1 MVNCRVCGENV
12 ENKKFC
18 PNCGSAIHEKKSVED
33 NPKYCTGC
41 GEMLDENSQFCSN
54 CGYDMENGVPNVI
67 EREIKAPSK
76 PAKNRKALYII
87 IGVVAAII
95 VLTAAFNAFPEG
107 NTKING
113 VGFNIPEGYIADM
126 QKASWFES
134 GFKSTFPSNAY
145 YELQAYTNGYDD
157 LYIVVID
164 GQFGSNLNNVGG
176 QTMSINGHNGKT
188 ITISGTQAFA
198 YMKNGKIVFVVG
210 NMDTI
215 KKVVI

>member
-1 MVNCRVCGENV
+1 MVNCPVCGENV

-87 IGVVAAII
+87 IGVVA
-95 VLTAAFNAFPEG
+95 
-107 NTKING
+107 
-113 VGFNIPEGYIADM
+113 
-126 QKASWFES
+126 
-134 GFKSTFPSNAY
+134 
-145 YELQAYTNGYDD
+145 
-157 LYIVVID
+157 
-164 GQFGSNLNNVGG
+164 GSCSHYCVDRC
-176 QTMSINGHNGKT
+176 
-188 ITISGTQAFA
+188 F
-198 YMKNGKIVFVVG
+198 
-210 NMDTI
+210 
-215 KKVVI
+215 